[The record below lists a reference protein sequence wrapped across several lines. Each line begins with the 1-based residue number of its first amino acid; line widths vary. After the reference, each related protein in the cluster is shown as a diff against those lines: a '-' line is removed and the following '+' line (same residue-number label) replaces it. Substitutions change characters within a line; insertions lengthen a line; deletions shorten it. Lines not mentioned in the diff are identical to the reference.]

1 MQLFI
6 SQLYKQEDNTIII
19 FDDRIVHQCFHVLRY
34 KPWQTIQLQH
44 NWTRYTLSITTISKK
59 EIHTSIDKEET
70 NQFMHNNHKLQI
82 CIALSNRREKSE
94 FIVQKLTEI
103 WIDTIFFW
111 KAERSILR
119 NMPDKK
125 FQRLQSIALEAAEQS
140 FRRSLPTI
148 TYLDNLIESDILS
161 SSQVI
166 LFHQNWIP
174 ANQINTSQWKTITSI
189 IGPEWWF
196 SDNELKKFSTLSDC
210 VNINLWDT
218 ILRMETAAIIWSRL
232 LKNL

>member
-1 MQLFI
+1 
-6 SQLYKQEDNTIII
+6 
-19 FDDRIVHQCFHVLRY
+19 
-34 KPWQTIQLQH
+34 
-44 NWTRYTLSITTISKK
+44 
-59 EIHTSIDKEET
+59 
-70 NQFMHNNHKLQI
+70 MHNNHKLQI

-103 WIDTIFFW
+103 GIDTIFFW

-166 LFHQNWIP
+166 LFHQN
-174 ANQINTSQWKTITSI
+174 
-189 IGPEWWF
+189 
-196 SDNELKKFSTLSDC
+196 
-210 VNINLWDT
+210 
-218 ILRMETAAIIWSRL
+218 
-232 LKNL
+232 